1 MSAIGTLL
9 VANRGE
15 IARRVFRAARAMG
28 MRCLAVFADADAD
41 APFVAEA
48 DVAVRLP
55 GGYLDTEAVVA
66 AALEA
71 GADAV
76 HPGYGFLA
84 ENAGFARAVTAAG
97 LVWVGPGPDAIETM
111 GDKLAAK
118 AAAEAAGVPTLPSS
132 TDPGD
137 PGDIGF
143 PLMVKAT
150 AGGGGKGMRLVSD
163 PADLAEAVAAARRE
177 ALAGFG
183 DDTVFL
189 ERYLPRCRHV
199 EVQILGD
206 SHGNMVH
213 LGERECSIQRRH
225 QKIIEESPSTAV
237 DDALRAAMGD
247 AAVRLAQSIGYTSAG
262 TVELL
267 LDDDTREFF
276 FLEVNTRLQVE
287 HPVTEEVTGIDL
299 VREQLRVAVGEPLGY
314 GQADI
319 AYGGHAIEARLYA
332 EDPAAGFLPAVGTLT
347 AFAPPS
353 DPAVRWE
360 SGVEAGSEVGLDFDP
375 MLAKVIA
382 HAPTR
387 SEAAGRLALALERL
401 HMGGVTT
408 NRHFLVAAL
417 RSDAFLAGDTTTDFI
432 ERVDPSRAAA
442 ITPAQCRQIS
452 VAAAMWLQAA
462 ERQEARTLGWMPS
475 GWRHGRLAPERAELA
490 VETAAGPVE
499 VRVSYRPQR
508 DGSFVVWAE
517 CADDGVEA
525 TAPVAAG
532 SPGEDRVEQPAVD
545 GVEAAAT
552 MSAGL
557 PGEDRVEQQV
567 VDAVEAAAPIAAGSP
582 GGDRVEQPADA
593 AVEATATIAAWR
605 SDGLDLQWDGRRVR
619 YAVTED
625 GERLH
630 LTGGSETVT
639 VAVVPRFGAPDG
651 GLAAGGFAAPMPG
664 VITEV
669 RVEPGEQVVG
679 GTTLVVMEGM
689 KMEHHVSAPC
699 DGTVVEVLV
708 NPGDQVDN
716 GSPLLVFEAAAS
728 GETGG
733 G

>member
-1 MSAIGTLL
+1 MIALGTLL

-15 IARRVFRAARAMG
+15 IARRVFRTARAMG
-28 MRCLAVFADADAD
+28 MRCVAVFSDADAD

-55 GGYLDTEAVVA
+55 GGYLDGDAVVA
-66 AALEA
+66 AAVGA

-97 LVWVGPGPDAIETM
+97 LVWVGPGPEAIETM

-132 TDPGD
+132 EDPGD
-137 PGDIGF
+137 PGDVGF
-143 PLMVKAT
+143 PLMVKAA

-163 PADLAEAVAAARRE
+163 PAGLAEAVAAARRE
-177 ALAGFG
+177 ALGGFG

-189 ERYLPRCRHV
+189 ERYLRRCRHI

-206 SHGNMVH
+206 THGNVVH

-237 DDALRAAMGD
+237 DDGLRAAMGD
-247 AAVRLAQSIGYTSAG
+247 AAVRLASSIGYCSAG

-267 LDDDTREFF
+267 VDDDTGEFF

-299 VREQLRVAVGEPLGY
+299 VREQLRVAAGEPLGY

-319 AYGGHAIEARLYA
+319 AFAGHAVEARLYA
-332 EDPAAGFLPAVGTLT
+332 EDPAAGFLPAVGTLA
-347 AFAPPS
+347 AFAPPA
-353 DPAVRWE
+353 DPAVRWD

-387 SEAAGRLALALERL
+387 AEAAGRLALALERL

-408 NRHFLVAAL
+408 NRHFLMAAL
-417 RSDAFLAGDTTTDFI
+417 RSESFLAGDTTTDFI

-442 ITPAQCRQIS
+442 LSPADCQQAA

-462 ERQEARTLGWMPS
+462 ERQQARTLAWMPS
-475 GWRHGRLAPERAELA
+475 GWRQGRLPPERVELA
-490 VETAAGPVE
+490 VATGAGPVE
-499 VRVSYRPQR
+499 VRVSYRPHR
-508 DGSFVVWAE
+508 DGSFLARAE
-517 CADDGVEA
+517 CADHADEA
-525 TAPVAAG
+525 TPTVGAGASGVASGADRAEQAG
-532 SPGEDRVEQPAVD
+532 DH
-545 GVEAAAT
+545 
-552 MSAGL
+552 
-557 PGEDRVEQQV
+557 
-567 VDAVEAAAPIAAGSP
+567 
-582 GGDRVEQPADA
+582 
-593 AVEATATIAAWR
+593 AVEATVTIAAWSPER
-605 SDGLDLQWDGRRVR
+605 LDLEWAGRRIR
-619 YAVTED
+619 YAVTAD

-630 LTGGSETVT
+630 LTGDSETVT
-639 VAVVPRFGAPDG
+639 VAVLPRFGAPDR

-664 VITEV
+664 VIIDV
-669 RVEPGEQVVG
+669 RVEPGEQVAAG
-679 GTTLVVMEGM
+679 STLVVMEGM

-699 DGTVVEVLV
+699 DGTVTEVLV

-716 GSPLLVFEAAAS
+716 GSPLLVFEAAPPAGAS
-728 GETGG
+728 EEPAVG
-733 G
+733 